1 MKRICIVLVFVLSVA
16 ACLSGCAGASEA
28 KPASL
33 TASPSASPE
42 LTETAEVTPSA
53 AASPTSS
60 PTPVPTPTPAPTP
73 APTPSP
79 APMSLKD
86 METSYGLVEAVGFT
100 VPSSWYADGDMTEIY
115 YYVLD
120 GPGEGAAMLHV
131 NANWLLGA
139 DDTALPDEIV
149 QKYIDGYISA
159 YADNSSFKREAATV
173 AGLEGIRVFC
183 IMEDDYAHDMFI
195 FSDGMV
201 VYTFSFMAYQE
212 EYYLYEGI
220 FNEILNS
227 IQIGDG
233 EAP

>member
-60 PTPVPTPTPAPTP
+60 PA
-73 APTPSP
+73 S
-79 APMSLKD
+79 MSLKD

>member
-1 MKRICIVLVFVLSVA
+1 MKKICIVLVFVLSVA

-60 PTPVPTPTPAPTP
+60 PAPAPTPTPV
-73 APTPSP
+73 PTPSP